1 MAIKSCFY
9 FLEILSEANSMGVQI
24 FVVPFLI
31 LLDVWG
37 VEGGQGERGRERE
50 INFWIGYG
58 FHC

>member
-9 FLEILSEANSMGVQI
+9 FLAIVSEANSMGVQI

-37 VEGGQGERGRERE
+37 VKGAGRERE
-50 INFWIGYG
+50 GERD
-58 FHC
+58 